1 MRKKELYT
9 AVGRFERRTNRCG
22 QTHPVILLGGNEY
35 MADLQEMAVWA
46 CLNWRIA
53 RRKEIRALYERT
65 VSPSGFTAQRPL
77 DACIDRLLARGL
89 LVRGT
94 GETDFDA
101 LYDLLAPLYV
111 IPMENSLPHRAASFL
126 KSILSGLSPLAAAG
140 KFFRR
145 DKRPEQEQQIMGL
158 AAQALLSTAELIKC
172 AEKNIRSLPSEESIL
187 DSLYDDDHTTSDNLP
202 FLAWTF
208 PSCRTVIPAVASL
221 YLRQQIIFESI

>member
-9 AVGRFERRTNRCG
+9 AVGRFEHRTNRCG

-35 MADLQEMAVWA
+35 IADLQEMTVWA

-53 RRKEIRALYERT
+53 HREEIKTLYERT

-77 DACIDRLLARGL
+77 DACIDRLLMRGL

-94 GETDFDA
+94 GDTDFDA

-111 IPMENSLPHRAASFL
+111 IPMENSLPHRAGSFL
-126 KSILSGLSPLAAAG
+126 KAILSGLSPLSAAG
-140 KFFRR
+140 KFLRR
-145 DKRPEQEQQIMGL
+145 DRRTDSEDQIMGL
-158 AAQALLSTAELIKC
+158 AAQAVLSTAELIKC

-187 DSLYDDDHTTSDNLP
+187 DSLYDDDLTTSDNLP

-221 YLRQQIIFESI
+221 YLRQQIIFEQI